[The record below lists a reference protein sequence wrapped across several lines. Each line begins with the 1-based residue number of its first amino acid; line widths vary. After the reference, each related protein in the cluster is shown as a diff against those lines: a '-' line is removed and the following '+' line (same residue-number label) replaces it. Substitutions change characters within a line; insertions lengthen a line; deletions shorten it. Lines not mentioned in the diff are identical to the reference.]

1 MKQQR
6 IMQREYNSQD
16 CIISFLY
23 IKPQLP
29 PYWLF
34 RDAVVLYR
42 FSTSNH
48 NCTYIYALVLVLY
61 YIVSLHQTT
70 TERALNRRFFCCIIS
85 FLYIKPQPHTILRA
99 LARRCI
105 ISFLYIKPQQY
116 LEYN

>member
-48 NCTYIYALVLVLY
+48 N
-61 YIVSLHQTT
+61 
-70 TERALNRRFFCCIIS
+70 
-85 FLYIKPQPHTILRA
+85 
-99 LARRCI
+99 
-105 ISFLYIKPQQY
+105 
-116 LEYN
+116 